1 MKKIKR
7 IVFVL
12 IVLVVVI
19 IVAGFFVRRPC
30 YSIHTSGKLYIFN
43 KLSQDVTVFDL
54 QKGKAIAEIPIEIET
69 HGATALPNQNRI
81 AVANYGTAQTK
92 GKSIIIINT
101 EKNCVEKTIK
111 FAGGYKGLDGIV
123 ALQNAN
129 KVAVISRVS
138 NQFLIVNLEKG
149 TVESKV
155 DTQQNT
161 SHFFV
166 FHPCKPLVYV
176 TNIVSGSVSVINL
189 NTNIVCEIIPCGA
202 GTNGI
207 DITPDGSEVWVAN
220 ANNNSISII
229 STLNNKVIKTL
240 KTGNEPLSL
249 KFSVDGRYCLV
260 TNLTDGTISVFNQ
273 SSCAEIKTISIH
285 GKKGF
290 VERLLHHTPRPVTIL
305 MHPNGLYAFV
315 SNSNANKVEVI
326 DMKTFEIVSTIGTG
340 KVPAAMVFIE

>member
-1 MKKIKR
+1 MKKLKR

-12 IVLVVVI
+12 IVLVLII

-30 YSIHTSGKLYIFN
+30 FSIHTSGKLYIFN

-54 QKGKAIAEIPIEIET
+54 QKGEAIAEIPIEIET
-69 HGATALPNQNRI
+69 HDAAALSNQNRI
-81 AVANYGTAQTK
+81 AVANYGTAKTK

-101 EKNCVEKTIK
+101 EKNCIEKTIE
-111 FAGGYKGLDGIV
+111 FTRGYKGLDGIV
-123 ALQNAN
+123 SIQNTD
-129 KVAVISRVS
+129 KVAAISRIS
-138 NQFLIVNLEKG
+138 NQFLIVNLDNG
-149 TVESKV
+149 TVESEV

-166 FHPCKPLVYV
+166 FHPSKPFVYV

-189 NTNIVCEIIPCGA
+189 KTNVVSEIIPCGA

-220 ANNNSISII
+220 ANNNSISVI

-240 KTGNEPLSL
+240 STGNEPLSL
-249 KFSVDGRYCLV
+249 KFSVNGRYCLV
-260 TNLTDGTISVFNQ
+260 TNLSDGTISVFNQ
-273 SSCAEIKTISIH
+273 SSRAEIKTISIH

-290 VERLLHHTPRPVTIL
+290 VERLLHHTPRPVNIL

-326 DMKTFEIVSTIGTG
+326 DMKTFEIVSSIGTG
-340 KVPAAMVFIE
+340 KVPAAMVFIK